1 MEEDSSVKILLVDDR
16 AENLFALEVILYDE
30 NYLCV
35 RASSGKEALEILNR
49 DQDFAIILMDVQM
62 PKMDGFETVELIR
75 QNEKLKLI
83 PIIFL
88 TASMDS
94 SVQIFKGYL
103 AGAVDYMIKPFS
115 PAILKAKVAVFV
127 DLYRKNYELLIQREE
142 MEQLISDITNHRRI
156 EGELIVGKSN
166 AEKAT
171 QKAEE
176 SAYLKDA
183 FLINMSHEIRT
194 PIKAIIDFSD
204 KLSKRKLGDQ
214 ENEYVRIIK
223 SEGENL
229 LIIIDDIL
237 DLSKIEAGMLVF
249 EKDYFSIKETL
260 KSLNV
265 MLMGKAKEK
274 NLELVFTCDEDVSDV
289 LFGDRMRLTQI
300 INNLTGNAI
309 KFTEKGKVQV
319 HAKIHQRTDEN
330 TFIEFS
336 VKDTGIGISQNKLEY
351 IFERFRQV
359 ESHTTREYGGV
370 GLGLSIAK
378 KLVELQGG
386 TLSVKSEL
394 KKGSVFSFCIPYKES
409 MQIHTTPKIV
419 KNNII

>member
-1 MEEDSSVKILLVDDR
+1 MKENNLVKILMVDDCV
-16 AENLFALEVILYDE
+16 ENLFALEVILSDE
-30 NYLCV
+30 SYLCV

-75 QNEKLKLI
+75 QNENLKRI

-115 PAILKAKVAVFV
+115 PAILNAKVAVFV

-142 MEQLISDITNHRRI
+142 MKLLIRDLTNHRII
-156 EGELIVGKSN
+156 EEELIAGKSN

-171 QKAEE
+171 EKAEE
-176 SAYLKDA
+176 SASLKDA
-183 FLINMSHEIRT
+183 FLANMSYKIRR
-194 PIKAIIDFSD
+194 PMKDIIGLSD
-204 KLSKRKLGDQ
+204 ILSKRKLGDQ
-214 ENEYVRIIK
+214 ENEYVRTIK
-223 SEGENL
+223 STGENL
-229 LIIIDDIL
+229 LINIENL
-237 DLSKIEAGMLVF
+237 FDLSKIEAGTMVF
-249 EKDYFSIKETL
+249 EKDHFSIKETF

-274 NLELVFTCDEDVSDV
+274 NLELVFSCDKDVPDI
-289 LFGDRMRLTQI
+289 LLGDRRRLAQI
-300 INNLTGNAI
+300 IINLTGNAI
-309 KFTEKGKVQV
+309 KFTEKGEVQV
-319 HAKIHQRTDEN
+319 YAKVHQRTDEN
-330 TFIEFS
+330 AFIDFS
-336 VKDTGIGISQNKLEY
+336 VKDTGIGISQNKLVY
-351 IFERFRQV
+351 IFERFLQI
-359 ESHTTREYGGV
+359 ESYRDYEGV
-370 GLGLSIAK
+370 GLGLIIAK

-386 TLSVKSEL
+386 TLSIKSEL

-409 MQIHTTPKIV
+409 IQIIRT
-419 KNNII
+419 